1 MQAGYNATA
10 RHNYGVGYYLQREE
24 KRQVRIIQKVIQVL
38 CFQKKVIQVLCFQK
52 KKKKKKKDLPSYLP
66 SFFWPCPLKRTF
78 IFIWPNKNIHIN
90 SNDELEQPNLCVCV
104 CVLNT
109 KSNILHSHIPPK
121 ESKYAASLK
130 EIMKNTKL

>member
-52 KKKKKKKDLPSYLP
+52 KKKKKKRSAYLP
-66 SFFWPCPLKRTF
+66 TLFFLAMSPEAYFYFYLA
-78 IFIWPNKNIHIN
+78 
-90 SNDELEQPNLCVCV
+90 LY
-104 CVLNT
+104 
-109 KSNILHSHIPPK
+109 NILGIVRPFLATIVMNGS
-121 ESKYAASLK
+121 EF
-130 EIMKNTKL
+130 